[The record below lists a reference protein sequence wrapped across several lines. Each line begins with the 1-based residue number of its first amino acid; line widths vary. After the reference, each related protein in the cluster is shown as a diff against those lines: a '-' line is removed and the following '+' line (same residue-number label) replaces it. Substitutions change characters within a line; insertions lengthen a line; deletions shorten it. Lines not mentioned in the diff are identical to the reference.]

1 LGIYRSAPYLHHGKA
16 ATLEDVLT
24 RFNRDDQ
31 HGKTSQLNPDQI
43 SDLVQ
48 FLKALPFE
56 DPELSAK
63 GAKLTKVEK

>member
-1 LGIYRSAPYLHHGKA
+1 
-16 ATLEDVLT
+16 VLT